1 MRGHG
6 KREAAPAA
14 SPASQAGF
22 RDRGP
27 VPCRTEAPLPYGR
40 RDERDDWDATVEG
53 QVIGYARVSTDDQA
67 ENGVSLEE
75 QQHRIR
81 SYADAHGLQVVRIE
95 SDNGISGKAVANRP
109 ALQRVL
115 AALQEGDAGGLVV
128 CKMDRLS
135 RTTSDIL
142 QLVARADHEGWE
154 LHSLCEH
161 LDTSTPHGRFFV
173 TMIAGLAQMEREQA
187 AERTRLAMAE
197 LRRRGKRV
205 SGRAPFGY
213 RFEDGNV
220 VPVEKEQRI
229 LTYILELR
237 AEGLGARRIA
247 RALREVGLNNPRT
260 RRWWTHG
267 TVGDLL
273 RTAARRAV

>member
-1 MRGHG
+1 VVGL
-6 KREAAPAA
+6 EA
-14 SPASQAGF
+14 
-22 RDRGP
+22 D
-27 VPCRTEAPLPYGR
+27 
-40 RDERDDWDATVEG
+40 
-53 QVIGYARVSTDDQA
+53 
-67 ENGVSLEE
+67 
-75 QQHRIR
+75 H
-81 SYADAHGLQVVRIE
+81 
-95 SDNGISGKAVANRP
+95 GISGKAMANRP
-109 ALQRVL
+109 ALQR
-115 AALQEGDAGGLVV
+115 ALETLQDGDTGGLVV
-128 CKMDRLS
+128 CNLDRLS

-142 QLVARADHEGWE
+142 QLVARADREGWE
-154 LHSLCEH
+154 LHLLSEN

-173 TMIAGLAQMEREQA
+173 AMIAGLAQMEREQT
-187 AERTRLAMAE
+187 AERTRQAMAE

-213 RFEDGNV
+213 RFEHGDV

-229 LTYILELR
+229 LTYILELC
-237 AEGLGARRIA
+237 AQGLGARRIA

>member
-1 MRGHG
+1 
-6 KREAAPAA
+6 
-14 SPASQAGF
+14 
-22 RDRGP
+22 
-27 VPCRTEAPLPYGR
+27 LPYGR
-40 RDERDDWDATVEG
+40 GDERDDWDGSATG
-53 QVIGYARVSTDDQA
+53 QRVIGYTRVSTDDQA
-67 ENGVSLEE
+67 ENGISLEE

-81 SYADAHGLQVVRIE
+81 AYADAHGLRVVRIE

-109 ALQRVL
+109 ALQR
-115 AALQEGDAGGLVV
+115 ALETLGSGEAGGLVI
-128 CKMDRLS
+128 CELDRLS

-142 QLVARADHEGWE
+142 QLVARADREGWE
-154 LHSLCEH
+154 LHSLSEH

-173 TMIAGLAQMEREQA
+173 TMIAGLAQMEREQT

-213 RFEDGNV
+213 RFENGNV
-220 VPVEKEQRI
+220 VPLEKEQRI

-273 RTAARRAV
+273 RTAARRGDTSAA